1 MITDPFF
8 YLCAVPAV
16 LLFGMAKGGLGGGLA
31 LLSVPLMALA
41 VSPVTAAAVLLPILI
56 IMDATAIWRFRGQWS
71 KINLRYTLPGA
82 IAGVVVGALTFRYLS
97 DDAIRIMIGAIAVA
111 FCLNYWLRS
120 KNGQQK
126 TPSSLRGNFWGGI
139 AGFTSFGIHA
149 GDPPISMYILP
160 LKLEKTMMMAT
171 FAAFFAVVNLAKA
184 IPYAWLGL
192 LDHSS
197 LMTSLVLVPIAPLGV
212 LFGYYCM
219 QRIEEATIYRLCYGF
234 LLLVGLKLLWEG
246 LGLSFDSAAAL
257 F

>member
-8 YLCAVPAV
+8 YMCAIPAV

-56 IMDATAIWRFRGQWS
+56 IMDATAIWRFRGKWS
-71 KINLRYTLPGA
+71 NINLRYTLPGA
-82 IAGVVVGALTFRYLS
+82 IGGVVVGALTFRYMS
-97 DDAIRIMIGAIAVA
+97 DDAIRIMIGTIAVA

-120 KNGQQK
+120 KNSPK
-126 TPSSLRGNFWGGI
+126 KKPSPVRGNFWGSI

-149 GDPPISMYILP
+149 GDPPISMYVLP
-160 LKLEKTMMMAT
+160 LKLEKTVMMGT

-192 LDHSS
+192 LDYSS
-197 LMTSLVLVPIAPLGV
+197 LMTSLMLVPVAPIGV
-212 LFGYYCM
+212 LLGYYCM
-219 QRIEEATIYRLCYGF
+219 QRIDEAIIYRLCYFF
-234 LLLVGLKLLWEG
+234 LMLVGLKLLWEG
-246 LGLSFDSAAAL
+246 LGLHLPVIS
-257 F
+257 